1 MVNFMLYK
9 FQLNKKFLFVH
20 VDKIVNLPI
29 SSIV

>member
-1 MVNFMLYK
+1 MLRK

-29 SSIV
+29 FTSIV